1 MKTDAVDTDINVKDA
16 VKIAQV
22 DGKTIRRWVQAG
34 LIVGRKIGEG
44 RTSAY
49 LVSKQSLEEYLATK
63 QRDQA
68 AT

>member
-1 MKTDAVDTDINVKDA
+1 MTQQPAHEEITVKAAAGIAGVDVRTV
-16 VKIAQV
+16 
-22 DGKTIRRWVQAG
+22 RRWVKSG
-34 LIVGRKIGEG
+34 LVPGRKIGEG

>member
-1 MKTDAVDTDINVKDA
+1 MTQQPANGEITVKTAAGIAGVDVRTV
-16 VKIAQV
+16 
-22 DGKTIRRWVQAG
+22 RRWVKG
-34 LIVGRKIGEG
+34 ELVTGRKIGEG